1 MQNGLLYLNCKW
13 EMSNVILR
21 NNLPVWTRKTSR
33 LLVMLAALLCL
44 TAGIAQ
50 SAAPMKILVLGDSLS
65 AGYGLAKPDAFPVV
79 LETALKKA
87 GHSISLIN
95 AGVSGDTTAG
105 GRARLGWALADKP
118 AVVIWELGANDGLR
132 GLEPS
137 ETRSNLDAILSEL
150 GKRDITVLL
159 AGMLAPPNL
168 GKEYGVEFNSLFP
181 ALAQKHNSVFYR
193 FFLDGVA
200 GEPQL
205 NQQDGIHPNR
215 AGVDEIVHR
224 ILPRVMAALNRI
236 RP

>member
-1 MQNGLLYLNCKW
+1 
-13 EMSNVILR
+13 MSNVILSI
-21 NNLPVWTRKTSR
+21 NLPAWTKKTSR
-33 LLVMLAALLCL
+33 LLVVLVAWICL
-44 TAGIAQ
+44 TAGMAQ
-50 SAAPMKILVLGDSLS
+50 SAAPVKILVLGDSLS

-87 GHSISLIN
+87 GHSVTLIN

-105 GRARLGWALADKP
+105 GRARLAWALTDKP
-118 AVVIWELGANDGLR
+118 AVVILELGANDGLR

-181 ALAQKHNSVFYR
+181 ALARKHNAVFYH

-200 GEPQL
+200 GEPHL